1 MEASDLISFTIFTA
15 ANFAAACSG
24 AFFKPDGWYENLN
37 KPSWQPPNW
46 LFPIVWTP
54 MYIIMAI
61 SGWMLW
67 RDAGP
72 GEATIPLI
80 IYFTH
85 LVFNFAW
92 SAIFFGMKRI
102 GFAMFEIIFLWGTL
116 VGIIVT
122 FYPISP
128 TAAYMMLPYLA
139 WATFA
144 GYLNYVVWQMNK
156 APLSK
161 AI

>member
-1 MEASDLISFTIFTA
+1 
-15 ANFAAACSG
+15 
-24 AFFKPDGWYENLN
+24 
-37 KPSWQPPNW
+37 
-46 LFPIVWTP
+46 
-54 MYIIMAI
+54 
-61 SGWMLW
+61 
-67 RDAGP
+67 
-72 GEATIPLI
+72 
-80 IYFTH
+80 
-85 LVFNFAW
+85 
-92 SAIFFGMKRI
+92 
-102 GFAMFEIIFLWGTL
+102 MFEIIFLWGTL